1 MSLIFDEKTLLN
13 QNIFK
18 FENRLKA
25 NTSRFMSEAATL
37 VTYYQLHDNR
47 ITVDRGFQSIDKL
60 FGKQSPL
67 RFNKIKDFPMY
78 GLQQMNP
85 SNDDST
91 QIEDIHVEGEC
102 IILPSTIVPN
112 PNDFFTL
119 NHLRMKAL
127 FRVMEVQFDSMKVNG
142 FYKIKYQLYASS
154 DETLMA
160 LEKQTINTFI
170 TELNA
175 LGTELNP
182 IIQEDDFILRSKI
195 KQMVNKIIYSYRSL
209 FYETNHNCFLYLDPE
224 TRFKW
229 FDLCGNEFIAKHN
242 LMNIENSSNVIVL
255 SDKLQDQKFPLYY
268 NMSIYN
274 WLELHAPLSFLQ
286 PFYFNLC
293 YASNYSGSSFELW
306 GEDST
311 YVITPCKSNKEWI
324 NNNGSSYFDSKQLK
338 AFNSNIEPTNDFEKI
353 IYNYIHNTN
362 MTLKDI
368 PLTLADGLLL
378 SQHIKDIFLYTPIVL
393 YIIKQLLRMN

>member
-1 MSLIFDEKTLLN
+1 MTESASLT
-13 QNIFK
+13 
-18 FENRLKA
+18 
-25 NTSRFMSEAATL
+25 
-37 VTYYQLHDNR
+37 TYYQIQDNR
-47 ITVDRGFQSIDKL
+47 ITVDRGLQSIDQL
-60 FGKQSPL
+60 FGHYSPL
-67 RFNKIKDFPMY
+67 RFNKIKDFPVY
-78 GLQQMNP
+78 GLQQINP
-85 SNDDST
+85 NNDDST
-91 QIEDIHVEGEC
+91 QIEDIQVEGEC

-112 PNDFFTL
+112 PNDFFIL
-119 NHLRMKAL
+119 NHLRMRAL
-127 FRVMEVQFDSMKVNG
+127 FRVMEVQVDSMKVDG
-142 FYKIKYQLYASS
+142 FYKIKYQLYSCS
-154 DETLMA
+154 EETLIA

-182 IIQEDDFILRSKI
+182 IIREDNFILRSKI
-195 KQMVNKIIYSYRSL
+195 KQMINKIIYGYRSL

-229 FDLCGNEFIAKHN
+229 FDLCGNEFMAKHN

-293 YASNYSGSSFELW
+293 YASNYPGSSFELW

-311 YVITPCKSNKEWI
+311 YVITPCRNSQEFI
-324 NNNGSSYFDSKQLK
+324 NDNGSCYFDSKQLK
-338 AFNSNIEPTNDFEKI
+338 AFNGNVEPTSDFEKI
-353 IYNYIHNTN
+353 IYNFIHNKN
-362 MTLKDI
+362 MTLENI
-368 PLTLADGLLL
+368 PLTLADGLLM
-378 SQHIKDIFLYTPIVL
+378 SQHLKDIFLYTPIVL

>member
-1 MSLIFDEKTLLN
+1 MSLIFDEKTVLN

-18 FENRLKA
+18 YESRLKA
-25 NTSRFMSEAATL
+25 NTARFMTESASLT
-37 VTYYQLHDNR
+37 TYYQIQDNR
-47 ITVDRGFQSIDKL
+47 ITVDRGLQSIDQL
-60 FGKQSPL
+60 FGHYSPL
-67 RFNKIKDFPMY
+67 RFNKIKDFPVY
-78 GLQQMNP
+78 GLQQINP
-85 SNDDST
+85 NNDDST
-91 QIEDIHVEGEC
+91 QIEDIQVEGEC

-112 PNDFFTL
+112 PNDFFIL
-119 NHLRMKAL
+119 NHLRMRAL
-127 FRVMEVQFDSMKVNG
+127 FRVMEVQVDSMKVDG
-142 FYKIKYQLYASS
+142 FYKIKYQLYSCS
-154 DETLMA
+154 EETLIA

-182 IIQEDDFILRSKI
+182 IIREDNFILRSKI
-195 KQMVNKIIYSYRSL
+195 KQMINKIIYGYRSL

-229 FDLCGNEFIAKHN
+229 FDLCGNEFMAKHN

-293 YASNYSGSSFELW
+293 YASNYPGSSFELW

-311 YVITPCKSNKEWI
+311 YVITPCRNSQEFI
-324 NNNGSSYFDSKQLK
+324 NDNGSCYFDSKQLK
-338 AFNSNIEPTNDFEKI
+338 AFNGNVEPTSDFEKI
-353 IYNYIHNTN
+353 IYNFIHNKN
-362 MTLKDI
+362 MTLEDI
-368 PLTLADGLLL
+368 PLTLADGLLM
-378 SQHIKDIFLYTPIVL
+378 SQHLKDIFLYTPIVL

>member
-1 MSLIFDEKTLLN
+1 MSLIFDEKTVLN

-25 NTSRFMSEAATL
+25 NTARFMAESASL
-37 VTYYQLHDNR
+37 VTYYQLNENR
-47 ITVDRGFQSIDKL
+47 ITVDRGFQSIDQL
-60 FGKQSPL
+60 FGKKSPL
-67 RFNKIKDFPMY
+67 RFNKIKDFPIY

-85 SNDDST
+85 NNDDSA
-91 QIEDIHVEGEC
+91 QIEDIQLEGEC

-119 NHLRMKAL
+119 NHLRMRAL
-127 FRVMEVQFDSMKVNG
+127 FRVMEVQVDSMKVDG
-142 FYKIKYQLYASS
+142 FYKIKFQLYACS

-160 LEKQTINTFI
+160 LEKQTINTYV

-182 IIQEDDFILRSKI
+182 IIREDNFILRSKI
-195 KQMVNKIIYSYRSL
+195 KQMVNKIIHAYRSL
-209 FYETNHNCFLYLDPE
+209 FYDSNHNCFLYLDPD

-229 FDLCGNEFIAKHN
+229 FDLCGNEFMAKHN
-242 LMNIENSSNVIVL
+242 LANIENSSNVIVL

-274 WLELHAPLSFLQ
+274 WLELHCPLSFLQ

-293 YASNYSGSSFELW
+293 YSSNYPGSSFELW

-311 YVITPCKSNKEWI
+311 YVMTPCRSEKEFI
-324 NNNGSSYFDSKQLK
+324 NSNGSCYFDSAQIKG
-338 AFNSNIEPTNDFEKI
+338 FNGHLEPNSDFEKI
-353 IYNYIHNTN
+353 IYHYIHNPN
-362 MTLKDI
+362 MTLNDI
-368 PLTLADGLLL
+368 PLTLADGLLM
-378 SQHIKDIFLYTPIVL
+378 SQYLKDIFLYTPIVL